1 MSEEWA
7 KYLLLLLLLL
17 LYNYTMVGLARE
29 RDPRGLKRRL
39 YAE

>member
-7 KYLLLLLLLL
+7 KYLLLLLL